1 MMNYNLVLSIVYHL
15 FKSLFFLALFCDLTS
30 HCDHYLSLSAAVVHA
45 SNCGP
50 SLLSLLHGNMI
61 QSTIAALK
69 GSQSLIKK
77 STTLSSSSHT
87 PQNNFNRNNTINNK
101 KTDQNSIGN
110 IYRNDAN
117 SSPLIQLLTSSSFS
131 TNDAHSLPT
140 EIREVSLKKRY
151 L

>member
-1 MMNYNLVLSIVYHL
+1 M
-15 FKSLFFLALFCDLTS
+15 
-30 HCDHYLSLSAAVVHA
+30 VHA

-69 GSQSLIKK
+69 GLQSLIKK
-77 STTLSSSSHT
+77 SATLSSHT
-87 PQNNFNRNNTINNK
+87 PHNDFNFNRNDTINNRK
-101 KTDQNSIGN
+101 SEHNNIGSIHS
-110 IYRNDAN
+110 RNNAN

-140 EIREVSLKKRY
+140 EIREVSLNIIFITNLFLKLLFETNLNEDRRKGVRQVGRK
-151 L
+151 